1 MATKDY
7 VKRKPRPKSPK
18 NTSQRNAQSAPSS
31 IAWWRVILAFL
42 ILLGFAGGL
51 YWLSQQ
57 PATDTLPATE
67 QPAVTPASKPVK
79 PVSDNDDPLPE
90 LPEEEWEFIKILPGY
105 EVQVDAEAIES
116 DKLYLMQCG
125 SFKTFTQADRLRANM
140 ALAGLEPQIRGS
152 QNGWYRV
159 ILGPYESKRDAERDR
174 HSLQRVQVNGC
185 QIWFWN
191 LD

>member
-7 VKRKPRPKSPK
+7 VKRKPRPKTPK
-18 NTSQRNAQSAPSS
+18 KPNQRNAKNAPSS
-31 IAWWRVILAFL
+31 IAWWRVIMAFL

-57 PATDTLPATE
+57 AVPSKPDLTE
-67 QPAVTPASKPVK
+67 QPPSISEPKPVEK
-79 PVSDNDDPLPE
+79 ATVNDDPLPE

-185 QIWFWN
+185 QIWYWN